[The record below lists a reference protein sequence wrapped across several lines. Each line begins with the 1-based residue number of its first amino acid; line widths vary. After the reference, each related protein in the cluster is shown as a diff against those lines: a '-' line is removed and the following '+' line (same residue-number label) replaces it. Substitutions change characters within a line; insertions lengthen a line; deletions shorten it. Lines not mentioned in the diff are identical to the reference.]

1 MIAEKKKKR
10 SEELRAR
17 SKQDD
22 SILGKK
28 LHNRESLLS
37 QVGEVTGFI
46 EEVIDMRNKNNLY
59 DQAHHGQMASF
70 DKIKIL
76 HNLDAANSMRF
87 KR

>member
-1 MIAEKKKKR
+1 M
-10 SEELRAR
+10 
-17 SKQDD
+17 
-22 SILGKK
+22 
-28 LHNRESLLS
+28 S

-46 EEVIDMRNKNNLY
+46 EDVIEMRNKNNLY